1 VNQNK
6 TVLII
11 TDGADSTAVLA
22 EKIKAALGGYN
33 VILKTAAD
41 FSGTDLLGASLFFV
55 GCEKPDAFRPGYFSK
70 VLKHINLA
78 SRPCGIFSS
87 DGGKA
92 VEYLTDLLRDC
103 EAALNPRALTAK
115 NAEEVNAWVEKTAK
129 GGVCDAKA

>member
-6 TVLII
+6 TVLIV

-22 EKIKAALGGYN
+22 EKIKAALGGCK
-33 VILKTAAD
+33 VILKTAVD
-41 FSGTDLLGASLFFV
+41 FSGTDLLGAALFFV
-55 GCEKPDAFRPGYFSK
+55 GCEKPDAFRSSCFSK

-92 VEYLTDLLRDC
+92 VEYMTDLLSDC
-103 EAALNPRALTAK
+103 EAALNPWVLTAK
-115 NAEEVNAWVEKTAK
+115 NAEDANGWVEKTVKRGVYNAK
-129 GGVCDAKA
+129 D